1 MCSFF
6 LFLKRFLFHFFFL
19 FGGLLLKIIVTLYCL
34 DCSANTELQLIL
46 PFFLISLREGPNWSY
61 FLFFFSDVDER
72 WVLPSKHFFL
82 AFFPTVL
89 TAPERHS
96 ISLIRSCCFF
106 FFPLLFSR
114 FVYFSF
120 PLFSE
125 IDARFCSFGTF
136 NITFV
141 AQHIL
146 YLFFPQPSAPTV
158 ALRLPT
164 LFWSF
169 SFCSVFLQPVFF
181 SFSPSYLLPVLWQS
195 SVAFPL
201 FAWPLFFVIMRVG
214 ASCVPRPQCPQTLLL
229 GTVCSCQFPLTL
241 SQVSWLTCAY
251 VNIWIGGYDGFCF
264 QNSKRVLSWALRAA
278 THTYTRTLFVRV
290 TKGGKRDEV
299 KA

>member
-106 FFPLLFSR
+106 FFSPSLFPFCVLL
-114 FVYFSF
+114 
-120 PLFSE
+120 L
-125 IDARFCSFGTF
+125 
-136 NITFV
+136 
-141 AQHIL
+141 
-146 YLFFPQPSAPTV
+146 PTV
-158 ALRLPT
+158 FWNWRTFLFVWHVQHHFRGSAYIILVFSTALCT
-164 LFWSF
+164 Y
-169 SFCSVFLQPVFF
+169 CSPSTAHPVLVFF
-181 SFSPSYLLPVLWQS
+181 FL
-195 SVAFPL
+195 
-201 FAWPLFFVIMRVG
+201 
-214 ASCVPRPQCPQTLLL
+214 
-229 GTVCSCQFPLTL
+229 
-241 SQVSWLTCAY
+241 
-251 VNIWIGGYDGFCF
+251 
-264 QNSKRVLSWALRAA
+264 
-278 THTYTRTLFVRV
+278 
-290 TKGGKRDEV
+290 
-299 KA
+299 